1 MIYKVSTAK
10 REKNKSYVSGESA
23 DGRRLDR
30 EEYTSIQYNTL
41 IEACYGVEKVFVN
54 RYTAVVIPEKTKHI
68 FFSTEENDYNTFRIF
83 GECFVNI
90 DTGEVSKDYGQLVSP
105 SPWRTPE
112 YNQDLMDLL
121 KRSIK

>member
-41 IEACYGVEKVFVN
+41 IEACSGAETVFVN
-54 RYTAVVIPEKTKHI
+54 RYTAVVIPEKTKHV

-83 GECFVNI
+83 GEFFINI
-90 DTGEVSKDYGQLVSP
+90 DTGEVSGDYGQLVSP
-105 SPWRTPE
+105 SPWRDKE
-112 YNQDLMDLL
+112 YSHELRNILN
-121 KRSIK
+121 SII